1 MKRSGTRPAPAEPYP
16 DMIKPCT
23 DWFNSSSRSERN
35 TIFTN
40 VLYPIFVRMSRY
52 HFNNTK
58 HPDYVERDIVVT
70 DVVSSL
76 YEAMTNFNPT
86 KTKNPW
92 YYFNLIARNET
103 WRAVNNACK
112 GSDLR
117 HQPITHNNL
126 TEDKQKSDFE
136 TWGLADPAPMLD
148 DRPDVDASSLFQA
161 CFEFDPELSATLID
175 LDESAFTAKGLSYTI
190 RGTLSGTIPNVD
202 KRLKA
207 LRNQFEPTWSAYDGT
222 LATPESRE
230 AHRKLL
236 SKRKKA
242 VK

>member
-1 MKRSGTRPAPAEPYP
+1 MIAPCLA
-16 DMIKPCT
+16 
-23 DWFNSSSRSERN
+23 WFNSTSVAERN
-35 TIFTN
+35 RIFTS
-40 VLYPIFVRMSRY
+40 VLYPIFVRLGRF

-58 HPDYVERDIVVT
+58 HPAYVERDVIVT
-70 DVVSSL
+70 DIVSSL
-76 YEAMTNFNPT
+76 YEAMTSFDPN

-92 YYFNLIARNET
+92 YYFNMIARNEA
-103 WRAVNNACK
+103 WRHVNNACK
-112 GSDLR
+112 GSLLA
-117 HQPITHNNL
+117 HSPITIDHL
-126 TEDKQKSDFE
+126 TGDKQQDYES
-136 TWGLADPAPMLD
+136 WGLADPAPLLD
-148 DRPDVDASSLFQA
+148 DRPEVDASPLFQA

-207 LRNQFEPTWSAYDGT
+207 LRNQFEPTWSAHDNT
-222 LATPESRE
+222 PATPESRE

>member
-1 MKRSGTRPAPAEPYP
+1 MVL
-16 DMIKPCT
+16 PCT
-23 DWFNSSSRSERN
+23 LWFNSTSQAERN
-35 TIFTN
+35 RIFTD

-52 HFNNTK
+52 HFANTK
-58 HPDYVERDIVVT
+58 HPDYVERDVVVT

-76 YEAMTNFNPT
+76 YEAMTNFIPS

-117 HQPITHNNL
+117 HQPITYDHISG
-126 TEDKQKSDFE
+126 DKQKSDFE
-136 TWGLADPAPMLD
+136 SWGLTDPAPMLD
-148 DRPDVDASSLFQA
+148 DRPDVDASPLFQA

-190 RGTLSGTIPNVD
+190 RAVLSGSITNVD
-202 KRLKA
+202 RRLKA
-207 LRNQFEPTWSAYDGT
+207 LRHQFEPTWSAHDRT
-222 LATPESRE
+222 PATPETRE
-230 AHRKLL
+230 AHRRLL

-242 VK
+242 AK